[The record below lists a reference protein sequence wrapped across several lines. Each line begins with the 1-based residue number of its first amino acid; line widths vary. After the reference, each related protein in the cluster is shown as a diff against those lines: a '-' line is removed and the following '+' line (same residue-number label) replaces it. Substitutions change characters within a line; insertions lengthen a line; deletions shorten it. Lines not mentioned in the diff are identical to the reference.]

1 LSIDLSYIIVTYNSA
16 DFIGSC
22 LDSIDAQKSGYIK
35 TEIIIV
41 DNAST
46 DSTAE
51 MAKKQ
56 FPDLTLKE
64 NRENVGFAAAVN
76 QAVSLSTGGYILLLN
91 PDTIIKEN
99 FLEKYFSFLKNTSDA
114 SIVGV
119 KLVDENN
126 KHQPSAWKKISLLT
140 IFIEMLFPYN
150 LSIRLVTKSPE
161 TPRQVDNVSG
171 ACMLVRRDAFEK
183 LNGFDTR
190 FFLYYEEIDFCMRAT
205 QKGYKV
211 YYNPDIEVCH
221 FIAKS
226 SSENR
231 ESFFFNLYYNKLLFI
246 KKHFSYPFYLTGYL
260 LIIIG
265 ILLRIFVSSIVGL
278 VTYRRHLLRLSKSLI
293 FVLIKIIK
301 SRYI

>member
-1 LSIDLSYIIVTYNSA
+1 MNISYIIVTYSSA
-16 DFIGSC
+16 DFIVDC
-22 LDSIDAQKSGYIK
+22 INSIAQQQPKDITS
-35 TEIIIV
+35 EIILI

-46 DSTAE
+46 DSTVE
-51 MAKKQ
+51 IVRKL
-56 FPDLTLKE
+56 FPDVSLKV
-64 NRENVGFAAAVN
+64 NIENVGFAAAVN
-76 QAVSLSTGGYILLLN
+76 QAASCSNGEYILLLN

-99 FLEKYFSFLKNTSDA
+99 FIEKIFSFIQNTPDA

-126 KHQPSAWKKISLLT
+126 EHYPSAWKKISLIT
-140 IFIEMLFPYN
+140 IFTEMFFPYE
-150 LSIRLVTKSPE
+150 LSIKLVTEIPDKPSHV
-161 TPRQVDNVSG
+161 QNVSG
-171 ACMLVRRDAFEK
+171 ACMLIRRDVFEK

-190 FFLYYEEIDFCMRAT
+190 FFLYFEEIDFCMRAT

-211 YYNPDIEVCH
+211 YYNPDIEVRH

-246 KKHFSYPFYLTGYL
+246 KKHFSYPFYLTTYL

-265 ILLRIFVSSIVGL
+265 ILLRILVSSIAGL
-278 VTYRRHLLRLSKSLI
+278 VTYRKHLLRLSKSLI

-301 SRYI
+301 NRYR